1 MLCCTHKHTQARAQD
16 VVLHAQA
23 HTYMHL
29 PNCRHTLPFK
39 IVKPTLGPPSETSN
53 FFLLVFLRQCLHMT
67 QCHTLLA
74 RMPQPPGGAGTCPR
88 GAHSCWGGPRCPPT
102 DPALIPGTGKA
113 WLEWAHSSFS
123 GGTALCVVV
132 APLLV
137 APLQHWLPRHSLSP
151 RG

>member
-1 MLCCTHKHTQARAQD
+1 MQIQTQSLGIHHSFFAAKAILFEVN
-16 VVLHAQA
+16 VVALFVFS
-23 HTYMHL
+23 L
-29 PNCRHTLPFK
+29 
-39 IVKPTLGPPSETSN
+39 SN
-53 FFLLVFLRQCLHMT
+53 LT
-67 QCHTLLA
+67 W
-74 RMPQPPGGAGTCPR
+74 GGAGGLISRKYGDKLFGDNFIQTDLSHV